1 MMETRITKVMVE
13 LSLYEADLIRIL
25 RQVEF
30 GEVKLQAQ
38 DDKVV
43 RVKKRKSDY
52 QSTSEPYQVIIERS
66 ELLTQEGG
74 IKLPGATVVVPHET
88 N

>member
-1 MMETRITKVMVE
+1 MKTRITKVTVE

-25 RQVEF
+25 RQVDF
-30 GEVKLQAQ
+30 GEIKLKAQ
-38 DDKVV
+38 EDKVI
-43 RVKKRKSDY
+43 RVKKRKNDY

-66 ELLTQEGG
+66 ELLTPEGG
-74 IKLPGATVVVPHET
+74 MKLSGATAVVPHET